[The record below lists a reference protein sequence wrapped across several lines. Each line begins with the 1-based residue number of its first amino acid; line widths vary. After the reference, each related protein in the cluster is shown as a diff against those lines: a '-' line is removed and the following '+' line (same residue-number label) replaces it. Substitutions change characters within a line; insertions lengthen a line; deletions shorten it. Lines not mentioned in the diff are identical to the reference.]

1 MIHNLRKLA
10 DYLIGRSHE
19 VQNLDLKDLL
29 MAKVILDIHQQIE
42 EDRAPVES
50 CSAAQRPLLSCFALI
65 S

>member
-1 MIHNLRKLA
+1 VIHNLRKLA
-10 DYLIGRSHE
+10 DYLIGKSDE
-19 VQNLDLKDLL
+19 VQDLDLKDLL

-50 CSAAQRPLLSCFALI
+50 SSAAQRPPLSCFASI

>member
-1 MIHNLRKLA
+1 MIRNLRRFGA
-10 DYLIGRSHE
+10 YLVGKSDE
-19 VQNLDLKDLL
+19 VQDLDLKDLL